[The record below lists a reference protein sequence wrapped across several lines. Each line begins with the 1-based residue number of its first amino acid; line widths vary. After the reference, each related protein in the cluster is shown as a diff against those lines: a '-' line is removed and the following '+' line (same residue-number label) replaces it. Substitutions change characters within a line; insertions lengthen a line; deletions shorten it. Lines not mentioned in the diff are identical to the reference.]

1 MKQNMFSQDFKEFI
15 ELLNKNK
22 VEYLVVGGYA
32 VGFHGYPRYTGDI
45 DVWIKADNKN
55 AEKMVSVLNEFGFG
69 SSNIKKENFLKL
81 DNIIQLGNPPFRI
94 DIIMYI
100 DGVTFDECYENRTCT
115 MIDQFEINFIGYNEL
130 IKNKKASGRDKDL
143 LDLKNLK

>member
-1 MKQNMFSQDFKEFI
+1 MFSQDFKEFI